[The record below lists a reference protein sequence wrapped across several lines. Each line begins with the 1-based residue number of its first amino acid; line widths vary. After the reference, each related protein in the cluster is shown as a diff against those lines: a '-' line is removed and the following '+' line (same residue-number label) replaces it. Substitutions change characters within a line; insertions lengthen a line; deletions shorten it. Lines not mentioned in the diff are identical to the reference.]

1 MYNRMMENHH
11 EEGIHVFSESAQ
23 FPSEN
28 ADVPEFMLTETNT
41 HVAVPVENDYH
52 LRDFLD
58 VSKVFDT

>member
-1 MYNRMMENHH
+1 MHNRMMENHH

-28 ADVPEFMLTETNT
+28 TAVPEFMLTEANT

-58 VSKVFDT
+58 VSKVFDK